1 MNPNVT
7 VPRKNSKFLRFK
19 RDADLHE
26 ILFDKIYGRE
36 MTHRHKRDTLE
47 HVESVMETVK
57 DKLSGLQ
64 VSINEKFSVKT
75 GYGPIRAFSGSK
87 LFFPQSQTV

>member
-1 MNPNVT
+1 M
-7 VPRKNSKFLRFK
+7 RFK
-19 RDADLHE
+19 RDAELHE
-26 ILFDKIYGRE
+26 ILFDRIYGRE

-64 VSINEKFSVKT
+64 VSISDLLLIKR
-75 GYGPIRAFSGSK
+75 GYGPI
-87 LFFPQSQTV
+87 

>member
-7 VPRKNSKFLRFK
+7 APRKNSKFMRFK
-19 RDADLHE
+19 RDAELHE
-26 ILFDKIYGRE
+26 ILFDRIYGSE

-64 VSINEKFSVKT
+64 VSIGETFQKKKVM
-75 GYGPIRAFSGSK
+75 GP
-87 LFFPQSQTV
+87 